1 MEKSEKIELLVK
13 ALISAEKKF
22 SSILKNKDNPFFNSE
37 YADLS
42 AIIEATRPSLLENGI
57 VLLQHPITEG
67 AVDYLETVIAHESG
81 QWISFRGRMNPA
93 KNDPQ
98 GMGSAISYFRRYY
111 QNSILNLGQKDDDGN
126 ASSETGPSQPAGPK
140 LVKPS
145 SAEYKMGIPK
155 NRSIGKTLDEMGLKE
170 VQADYGYW
178 ITRITREGK
187 PASGAVKEF
196 LDHAKPWLAL
206 HSKVNPKDVPDREDD
221 KHPAFQDIP
230 F

>member
-1 MEKSEKIELLVK
+1 MIEAK
-13 ALISAEKKF
+13 KKF
-22 SSILKNKDNPFFNSE
+22 KPVIKNKENPFFDSD
-37 YADLS
+37 YADLN
-42 AIIEATRPSLLENGI
+42 ALIDATDDELLEFG
-57 VLLQHPITEG
+57 LLLMMHPAFKDG
-67 AVDYLETVIAHESG
+67 VDQMETFISHTSG
-81 QWISFRGRMNPA
+81 QWILFSGRMNPA

-98 GMGSAISYFRRYY
+98 GMGSAISYFRRYNT
-111 QNSILNLGQKDDDGN
+111 NSVLNLGQKDDDGN
-126 ASSETGPSQPAGPK
+126 ASSEVSKEKAPLSV
-140 LVKPS
+140 VKS
-145 SAEYKMGIPK
+145 GEYRMNISK
-155 NRSIGKTLDEMGLKE
+155 NRSIGKTLDEMGFKE
-170 VQADYGYW
+170 VEADYGYW